1 MNTVKT
7 KEPKTIVPKTN
18 TTDKTILSI
27 IRNENK
33 ELKEEN
39 SNKNTMLASTQRDYI
54 AGEVSRDLTQRIL
67 LPKKIVDAHKE
78 GILHFHDMDYFIQ
91 PIHNCCLVNIKD
103 MLENGTVM
111 NGKLIEEPKSFRVA
125 CIIMTQIIAVVASN
139 QYGGQSI
146 TIKHLAKYLKVT
158 EDKAYKHYMEMLN
171 DEELATKL
179 AKDIKMKELKDGVQT
194 IRYQLSTLQTTNG
207 QLGCL
212 C

>member
-1 MNTVKT
+1 METIKT
-7 KEPKTIVPKTN
+7 KEPKATVQKTN
-18 TTDKTILSI
+18 TADKTILSI
-27 IRNENK
+27 IRNENQ

-103 MLENGTVM
+103 MFENGTVM

-125 CIIMTQIIAVVASN
+125 CIVMTQIIAVVASN
-139 QYGGQSI
+139 QYG
-146 TIKHLAKYLKVT
+146 
-158 EDKAYKHYMEMLN
+158 
-171 DEELATKL
+171 
-179 AKDIKMKELKDGVQT
+179 
-194 IRYQLSTLQTTNG
+194 LSLIHI
-207 QLGCL
+207 
-212 C
+212 